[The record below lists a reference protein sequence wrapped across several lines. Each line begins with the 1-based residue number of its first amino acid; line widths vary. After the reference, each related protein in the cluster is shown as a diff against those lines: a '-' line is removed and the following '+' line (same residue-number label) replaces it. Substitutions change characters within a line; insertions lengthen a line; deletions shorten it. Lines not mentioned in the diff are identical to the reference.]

1 MKNIFWILPLAGAL
15 LGFAASY
22 LALYLKLKLDPVPG
36 YTRATYRAIETFDL
50 KSALF
55 STALL
60 MVLAMGTAGGYPVIR
75 NLLQP
80 EPVEQGDGPKG
91 FVPMP
96 IDSIIKFLPQ
106 PPPIDPNNQ
115 PDHQIPELLK
125 RPVSGSRIVLID
137 ENGSDT
143 TEFDDRT
150 NNDIVNSFS
159 NRNSPANDS
168 LIRNAIVDNNAD
180 LPKPGDFVAYSISP
194 SPLNVL
200 RPVYP
205 SICRTMGAEGKVTLH
220 VLVDKGGQVAKVR
233 VLKSSGNEALD
244 EAAMEA
250 LRASTFSPALQG
262 DKPVAVWLSYP
273 VVFSLE

>member
-1 MKNIFWILPLAGAL
+1 MKNIFWLLPLAGAL

-22 LALYLKLKLDPVPG
+22 LALYLKLKLAPVPG

-60 MVLAMGTAGGYPVIR
+60 MVLAMGAAGGYPMVK

-80 EPVEQGDGPKG
+80 EPAGPDGGIKG

-115 PDHQIPELLK
+115 NEPQMPDLLK
-125 RPVSGSRIVLID
+125 RPVPGSRIVLVD
-137 ENGSDT
+137 DNVSDT

-168 LIRNAIVDNNAD
+168 LIRNAVIDNNSD
-180 LPKPGDFVAYSISP
+180 LPKPGDYVAYSISP
-194 SPLNVL
+194 APLNVL

-220 VLVDKGGQVAKVR
+220 LLVDKGGQVAKVR

>member
-1 MKNIFWILPLAGAL
+1 MKNVLWLLPLAGTL

-22 LALYLKLKLDPVPG
+22 LAFYLKFRLAPASG
-36 YTRATYRAIETFDL
+36 YTRLNYKAIESFDL

-60 MVLAMGTAGGYPVIR
+60 MVLVMGAAGGYPVIK

-80 EPVEQGDGPKG
+80 EPVEPDNGNR
-91 FVPMP
+91 VIIPMP
-96 IDSIIKFLPQ
+96 IDSLIRMIPQ
-106 PPPIDPNNQ
+106 PKSLDPNQNAESQ
-115 PDHQIPELLK
+115 DLGLVK
-125 RPVSGSRIVLID
+125 RPALASRIVLVD
-137 ENGSDT
+137 DNVSDT

-168 LIRNAIVDNNAD
+168 LIRNAVIDNNSD
-180 LPKPGDFVAYSISP
+180 LPKPGDYVAYSISP
-194 SPLNVL
+194 APLNVL

-205 SICRTMGAEGKVTLH
+205 SICRTMGAEGRVILQA
-220 VLVDKGGQVAKVR
+220 LVDKSGKVAQVR

-250 LRASTFSPALQG
+250 LKASTFSPALQG

>member
-1 MKNIFWILPLAGAL
+1 MKNIFWMLPLAGAL

-22 LALYLKLKLDPVPG
+22 LALYLKLKLAPVPG

-50 KSALF
+50 KSALL
-55 STALL
+55 STSLL
-60 MVLAMGTAGGYPVIR
+60 MVLVMGAAGGYPVIK

-80 EPVEQGDGPKG
+80 EPVEPEGGIKG

-96 IDSIIKFLPQ
+96 IDSIMKFLPQ

-115 PDHQIPELLK
+115 AEPQVPELIK
-125 RPVSGSRIVLID
+125 RPVPGSRIILVD
-137 ENGSDT
+137 DNVSDT

-168 LIRNAIVDNNAD
+168 LIRNAVVDNNAD
-180 LPKPGDFVAYSISP
+180 LPKPGDYVAYSTSP
-194 SPLNVL
+194 DPLNVL

-220 VLVDKGGQVAKVR
+220 VLVDKGGNVAKVR

>member
-1 MKNIFWILPLAGAL
+1 MKNIFWLLPLAGAL

-22 LALYLKLKLDPVPG
+22 LALYLKLKLAPVPG

-60 MVLAMGTAGGYPVIR
+60 MVLAMGAAGGYPVIR
-75 NLLQP
+75 NLLQL
-80 EPVEQGDGPKG
+80 EPAGPDGG
-91 FVPMP
+91 NRVIIPMP
-96 IDSIIKFLPQ
+96 MDSLIRMIPQ
-106 PPPIDPNNQ
+106 PKSVDPNKNAEPQ
-115 PDHQIPELLK
+115 DLGLVK
-125 RPVSGSRIVLID
+125 RPALGSRIVLVD
-137 ENGSDT
+137 DNASDT

-150 NNDIVNSFS
+150 NNDIVNSVS

-168 LIRNAIVDNNAD
+168 LIRNAVIDNNSD
-180 LPKPGDFVAYSISP
+180 LPKPGDYVAYSISP

-250 LRASTFSPALQG
+250 LKVSTFSPALQG
-262 DKPVAVWLSYP
+262 DQPVAVWLSYP

>member
-1 MKNIFWILPLAGAL
+1 MKNIFWLLPLAGAL

-22 LALYLKLKLDPVPG
+22 LALYLKLKLAPVPG
-36 YTRATYRAIETFDL
+36 YTRATYRTIETFDL

-60 MVLAMGTAGGYPVIR
+60 MVLAMGAAGGYPLIR

-115 PDHQIPELLK
+115 PDPQIPELLK
-125 RPVSGSRIVLID
+125 RPVSGSKIVLID
-137 ENGSDT
+137 DNGSDT
-143 TEFDDRT
+143 TEFDDQT
-150 NNDIVNSFS
+150 NRSIVDSYSHKNT
-159 NRNSPANDS
+159 PANDS

-250 LRASTFSPALQG
+250 LRGSTFSPALQG
-262 DKPVAVWLSYP
+262 DQPVAVWLSYP

>member
-1 MKNIFWILPLAGAL
+1 MKNIFWLLPLAGAL

-22 LALYLKLKLDPVPG
+22 LALYLKLKLAPVPG

-60 MVLAMGTAGGYPVIR
+60 MVLVMGAAGGYPVIK
-75 NLLQP
+75 NMLQP
-80 EPVEQGDGPKG
+80 EPVEPDGG
-91 FVPMP
+91 NRVIIPMP
-96 IDSIIKFLPQ
+96 MDSLIRMIPQ
-106 PPPIDPNNQ
+106 PKSVDPNQNAEPQ
-115 PDHQIPELLK
+115 DIGLIK
-125 RPVSGSRIVLID
+125 RPALGSRIVLVD
-137 ENGSDT
+137 DNVSDT
-143 TEFDDRT
+143 TVFDDRT
-150 NNDIVNSFS
+150 NNDIVNSIS

-168 LIRNAIVDNNAD
+168 LIRNSIVDNNAD
-180 LPKPGDFVAYSISP
+180 LPKPGDYVAYSISP
-194 SPLNVL
+194 APLNVL

-205 SICRTMGAEGKVTLH
+205 SICRNMGAEGKVTLH
-220 VLVDKGGQVAKVR
+220 VLVDKSGQVAKVR

-250 LRASTFSPALQG
+250 LKISTFSPALQG

>member
-1 MKNIFWILPLAGAL
+1 MKNVFWMLPLAGAL

-22 LALYLKLKLDPVPG
+22 LALYLKLKLAPVPG

-60 MVLAMGTAGGYPVIR
+60 MVLAMGAAGGYPIIR

-80 EPVEQGDGPKG
+80 EPAGPDGGIKG

-115 PDHQIPELLK
+115 NEPQMPDLLK
-125 RPVSGSRIVLID
+125 RPVPGSRIVLVD
-137 ENGSDT
+137 DNVSDT
-143 TEFDDRT
+143 TDFDDRT

-168 LIRNAIVDNNAD
+168 LIRNAVIDNNSD
-180 LPKPGDFVAYSISP
+180 LPKPGDYVAYSISP
-194 SPLNVL
+194 APLNVL